1 MAVKK
6 TATGYQ
12 IRWYDA
18 EGRSRKRRFRGIG
31 REEAIRLE
39 REILAKRDRGE
50 PFLDRRKVPTF
61 GDFADQWIEEGR
73 ARWKWSTLA
82 QYRNVLAKQ
91 LVPAFGRLRLTAIT
105 ESSILQLVTAWS
117 DGGLSPRRIN
127 LIVGLLKGILKAAT
141 RRHVIII
148 NPSATVRFLPEPRT
162 EVDPLSLSE
171 IESFLQACP
180 AFWRPYFI
188 TAFKTGA
195 RPSEMAALK
204 WGDVDLKRE
213 TARIRAGRAR
223 GHEGAPKTPSSIRD
237 LHLLPEVVDALRDR
251 RREQSR
257 RRLKSGVGRRCR
269 PEDYVFAGPQGGH
282 LNMNFIRDHIWYPT
296 LEKAKLRRRI
306 FYQTRHTFA
315 SNALLTGEDP
325 SWVARMLGHKT
336 LEVLFETYARFIPN
350 RTRRDG
356 AALARATLVA
366 RASRSPD
373 LVPGGRRRVANRG
386 PREEI
391 RKISAEGGT

>member
-1 MAVKK
+1 MSVHK

-18 EGRSRKRRFRGIG
+18 EGKSQKRRFRGIS
-31 REEAIRLE
+31 REEAVRLE

-50 PFLDRRKVPTF
+50 PFLDRRTVPTF

-82 QYRNVLAKQ
+82 QYRNVLKKQ

-105 ESSILQLVTAWS
+105 ESSILQHVTVWS

-127 LIVGLLKGILKAAT
+127 LIVVLLKGILKAAA
-141 RRHVIII
+141 RRHVIITS
-148 NPSATVRFLPEPRT
+148 PAAAVRLLPEPRT

-171 IESFLQACP
+171 IEAFLQACE
-180 AFWRPYFI
+180 AYWRPYFI
-188 TAFKTGA
+188 FSFKTGA
-195 RPSEMAALK
+195 RPCESAALK

-213 TARIRAGRAR
+213 TARIRAARAR
-223 GHEGAPKTPSSIRD
+223 GIEGAPKTPSSIRD
-237 LHLLPEVVDALRDR
+237 LDLLPEVVSALRDQ

-257 RRLKSGVGRRCR
+257 RRLKSGIGRRCR

-282 LNMNFIRDHIWYPT
+282 LNMNFIRDHVWFPT
-296 LEKAKLRRRI
+296 LEKAKLRRRV

-315 SNALLTGEDP
+315 SNALLAGEDP

-336 LEVLFETYARFIPN
+336 LEVLFETYARFVLT

-356 AALARATLVA
+356 AALARASLVA
-366 RASRSPD
+366 RASGSPD
-373 LVPGGRRRVANRG
+373 LVPKGAGRAANRS

>member
-1 MAVKK
+1 MAVHK

-18 EGRSRKRRFRGIG
+18 EGRSRKRTFKGIK
-31 REEAIRLE
+31 REEAVRIH
-39 REILAKRDRGE
+39 REIVSKRDRGE

-73 ARWKWSTLA
+73 ARWRWSTLA

-105 ESSILQLVTAWS
+105 ESSILQRVTAWS
-117 DGGLSPRRIN
+117 DGGLSARRIN
-127 LIVGLLKGILKAAT
+127 LIVVLLKGILKAAT
-141 RRHVIII
+141 RRHAIVI
-148 NPSATVRFLPEPRT
+148 NPAAEVPLLPEPRT

-171 IESFLQACP
+171 IESFLQVCP

-188 TAFKTGA
+188 TAFKTSA

-204 WGDVDLKRE
+204 WGDVDLKRG

-223 GHEGAPKTPSSIRD
+223 GHEGPPKTPSSVRD
-237 LHLLPEVVDALRDR
+237 LDLLPEVVGALRDQ

-269 PEDYVFAGPQGGH
+269 PEDYVFVGPHGGH

-296 LEKAKLRRRI
+296 LEEAKLRRRV

-315 SNALLTGEDP
+315 SNALAASEDP
-325 SWVARMLGHKT
+325 FWVARMMGHKT
-336 LEVLFETYARFIPN
+336 VKTLFETYARFIPN

-356 AALARATLVA
+356 VALERAALAA
-366 RASRSPD
+366 RASHGPD
-373 LVPGGRRRVANRG
+373 LVPKGPRRAANRS

-391 RKISAEGGT
+391 RKISAEGGI